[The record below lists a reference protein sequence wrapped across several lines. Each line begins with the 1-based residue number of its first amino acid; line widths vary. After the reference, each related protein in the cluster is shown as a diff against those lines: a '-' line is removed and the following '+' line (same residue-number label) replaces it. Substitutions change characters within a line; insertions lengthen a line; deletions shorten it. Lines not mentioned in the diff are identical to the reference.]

1 VHRVFKS
8 LKVFLSPWGCVLLA
22 LGLALA
28 AEAQTPQVN
37 ISVYNDAHVP
47 SDILARA
54 ESRAAAIFW
63 HAGLGL
69 NWVNCDPS
77 ALAPSDPSCSKL
89 DGPEHFVLRIIPHG
103 SGSNPDARFGVT
115 FLGPGG
121 IGRYSDVFWDKA
133 QELHTNTQVDISTIL
148 GSVMAHEMGHLTLGS
163 HAHAINGIMR
173 ARWEGNELQRIVMG
187 TLLFLP
193 GQEKQM
199 RNRYSSQPLVS
210 TELKLMGQ

>member
-8 LKVFLSPWGCVLLA
+8 LNFLSSLGCVLLV
-22 LGLALA
+22 LALA
-28 AEAQTPQVN
+28 AQAQTPQLN

-47 SDILARA
+47 SDILHRA

-77 ALAPSDPSCSKL
+77 ALAPSDPACSKL
-89 DGPEHFVLRIIPHG
+89 GPEHFVLRIIPHG
-103 SGSNPDARFGVT
+103 SGSNSDARFGVT

-133 QELHTNTQVDISTIL
+133 QELHTNTQVDTSTIL

-199 RNRYSSQPLVS
+199 RNRYSSQLLAPS
-210 TELKLMGQ
+210 ELKLVGQE